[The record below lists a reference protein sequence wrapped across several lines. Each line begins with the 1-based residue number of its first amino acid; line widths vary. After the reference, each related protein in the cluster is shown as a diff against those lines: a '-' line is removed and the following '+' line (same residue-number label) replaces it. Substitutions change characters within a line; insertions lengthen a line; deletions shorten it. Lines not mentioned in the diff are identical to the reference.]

1 MKSYSQ
7 SRSSIAPNIF
17 LAFST
22 TCSAKYFYNHFLFFA
37 YVIPQIH
44 MQEYGFS
51 LTNILPVE
59 YESVKTRILVYFIE
73 WLTNYLACTI
83 SKPRSFM
90 KFSHKQYQFFSE
102 TVRKRHWQSS
112 HHTNS
117 EFIFSSFVYSLIQ
130 GLKFVQRLVWYYQHL
145 TVTFQLF
152 KFLAAMEFE
161 DAILLIGLLLYGI
174 ET

>member
-1 MKSYSQ
+1 
-7 SRSSIAPNIF
+7 
-17 LAFST
+17 
-22 TCSAKYFYNHFLFFA
+22 
-37 YVIPQIH
+37 

-51 LTNILPVE
+51 LTNILPGE
-59 YESVKTRILVYFIE
+59 YESVKARILAYFIE
-73 WLTNYLACTI
+73 RLTNCVACTV

-117 EFIFSSFVYSLIQ
+117 EFIFSSFFYWLIQ
-130 GLKFVQRLVWYYQHL
+130 WLKFVRQLVWYYQHL
-145 TVTFQLF
+145 TVAFQLF

-161 DAILLIGLLLYGI
+161 PVILLTGLLLYWI

>member
-1 MKSYSQ
+1 MFNCSEHISCIFYHLQRQILLQSFPFLCICDSTNSYARIRVFTDQYSPRRIRVSENPY
-7 SRSSIAPNIF
+7 SRIF
-17 LAFST
+17 
-22 TCSAKYFYNHFLFFA
+22 YR
-37 YVIPQIH
+37 V
-44 MQEYGFS
+44 
-51 LTNILPVE
+51 V
-59 YESVKTRILVYFIE
+59 
-73 WLTNYLACTI
+73 TNYLACTI

-112 HHTNS
+112 HHINS